1 MPRTTQGGCGP
12 MSHSIGTHMSMYVTP
27 RRPRTPCS
35 HTIHTNVLCNPREGA
50 QIGVAGRRRRRVVRR
65 TPRRE
70 DAHAAATMFTLS
82 AKATIGATRIAPP
95 RHARAAPK
103 NAVVR
108 GTSDAMRCD
117 ATATATATATAR
129 ADDSRAR
136 ATRDAWIRIRARG
149 WGSCVNSRIDS
160 RSRCEARGRRAARG
174 ARMMADGAWGS

>member
-1 MPRTTQGGCGP
+1 

-149 WGSCVNSRIDS
+149 LGVTRELAPRFAFAMRNAWAS
-160 RSRCEARGRRAARG
+160 RG
-174 ARMMADGAWGS
+174 ARREDDGRWGVGLVTLKPSAVD

>member
-1 MPRTTQGGCGP
+1 

-82 AKATIGATRIAPP
+82 AKATIGATRIAPS
-95 RHARAAPK
+95 RRARAAPK

-108 GTSDAMRCD
+108 GTTDANAMRTRTRTRCERD
-117 ATATATATATAR
+117 AR
-129 ADDSRAR
+129 DDSRAY
-136 ATRDAWIRIRARG
+136 ATRDARIRDAHARG
-149 WGSCVNSRIDS
+149 VRGVISRIDS
-160 RSRCEARGRRAARG
+160 RRGFTRVGVARREARRAR
-174 ARMMADGAWGS
+174 AWGVGLVTLKPFSVD